1 MNGFNFDSIMGH
13 AKKRS
18 LSFDEFISEV
28 VKNPLQ
34 CLHTSSS
41 LISEAVKHF
50 GYEIVVRSGEPTI
63 NYRIFADPFANGIN
77 EVCGQEF
84 CSKQIIDVIES
95 VGKESGPSRGIILV
109 GPPASGKTNIVDL
122 ICQALEEYTKQP
134 SVKLY
139 SLFFCFS
146 DGNDYRLEMRPAFA
160 QNPILLFPTALEQ
173 AGELIHPRREF
184 FEWLQGEQDGQGD
197 VIRIP
202 TYYQHASLDKR
213 SMNILQALLENPRNR
228 GKSLSDIIQEYIR
241 VEEIEFSNAQ
251 ARGIANIDDMNQLR
265 VRATPMKMGERLSAI
280 LAEHLPGMNL
290 SQYEG
295 ALVSANRGVLHV
307 HDAFISGPEES
318 AAQEEY
324 KPLLML
330 LGSGKA
336 AIESTQA
343 AIDTTVIIT
352 TNVEEML
359 LLERQLTSSKLLD
372 RIEKIPVNYLL
383 DANAEMDILRRDMAN
398 MRKQYDVDPNL
409 LRIAAY
415 YSVMTRLMR
424 PMQEGLPE
432 EWSAEKKELFVSISP
447 EQKMFI
453 YAAQADDPVA
463 TIRNLPFWHPFRNE
477 AAKLGIDI
485 DKPENYSALIHQRG
499 DSVPL
504 EQTGLFTS
512 EQLQLIDDSFMRV
525 LWGQHYPIEGK
536 HGISVRQLQNIMRN
550 TIVVSDGSK
559 IHVGTFLSQLKKIF
573 IQGSVIHHWL
583 NINHEQNIGDVPIAP
598 RTVGP
603 VEFAGGDGDYGDY
616 KGLVEVLQAVYFTII
631 QKEITVCTVDRNP
644 EEIAVDLRRYIQ
656 HALLA
661 TAAENQAFAHIM
673 IPKFTYVDPFTGA
686 KVDKPDERFMGA
698 MEQILAPPDA
708 RAIYRR
714 EIAQHFL
721 ELQNS
726 GELVLEHGKSAV
738 ASRNDNLLVCF
749 GSEYTRLLSHRR
761 TVEEIDPERL
771 KEAFVQKRNSPE
783 DFAVYPAEIKEF
795 IRNIEGNM
803 IKRYGYSERNAL
815 DTIIFALRKDII
827 KFEDIISP
835 DLSST

>member
-1 MNGFNFDSIMGH
+1 MNSFNFDRILGYS
-13 AKKRS
+13 KKRS
-18 LSFDEFISEV
+18 LSFNEFVTEAV
-28 VKNPLQ
+28 NNPLQ

-41 LISEAVKHF
+41 LITEAVKHF

-63 NYRIFADPFANGIN
+63 NYKIFADPFANGIN

-84 CSKQIIDVIES
+84 CAKQIIDVIES

-122 ICQALEEYTKQP
+122 ICQALEEYSKLP

-146 DGNDYRLEMRPAFA
+146 DGQDYRLEIRPTFA

-173 AGELIHPRREF
+173 DGELIHPRHEF
-184 FEWLQGEQDGQGD
+184 FECLQKEQDGNGD
-197 VIRIP
+197 PIRVP
-202 TYYQHASLDKR
+202 TYYQHAALDKR
-213 SMNILQALLENPRNR
+213 SMNMLQTLMENPRNQ
-228 GKSLSDIIQEYIR
+228 GKSLSEIIEEYVR

-251 ARGIANIDDMNQLR
+251 ARGIANIDDMGELR
-265 VRATPMKMGERLSAI
+265 VRTTPMKMGEKLSVI
-280 LAEHLPGMNL
+280 LAEHLPGMNIA
-290 SQYEG
+290 QYEG

-307 HDAFISGPEES
+307 HDAFTSGSEES
-318 AAQEEY
+318 ATQEEY

-336 AIESTQA
+336 SIESTQA

-352 TNVEEML
+352 TNIEEMQ

-415 YSVMTRLMR
+415 YSVMTRLMT
-424 PMQEGLPE
+424 PLEDGLPE
-432 EWSAEKKELFVSISP
+432 EWSTEKKALFVSITP

-453 YAAQADDPVA
+453 YAAQSDDPVS

-477 AAKLGIDI
+477 AAKLEIDI
-485 DKPENYSALIHQRG
+485 DAPDGYSKLINRRA

-504 EQTGLFTS
+504 EQTGLFS
-512 EQLQLIDDSFMRV
+512 AEQLQMIDDSFMRE
-525 LWGQHYPIEGK
+525 LWNQHYPNEGK

-550 TIVVSDGSK
+550 TIVVSDGTK
-559 IHVGTFLSQLKKIF
+559 IHVGTFLSQLKRVF
-573 IQGSVIHHWL
+573 IQGSTIHHWL
-583 NINHEQNIGDVPIAP
+583 NINHNQNLNNVRITP
-598 RTVGP
+598 RAVGTVVFSEG
-603 VEFAGGDGDYGDY
+603 EGDYGDY
-616 KGLVEVLQAVYFTII
+616 QGLVKVLQAVYFTII
-631 QKEITVCTVDRNP
+631 CKEITVCTVDRDP
-644 EEIAVDLRRYIQ
+644 EEIAVDLRRYLQ

-673 IPKFTYVDPFTGA
+673 IPKFTYVDSGTGA
-686 KVDKPDERFMGA
+686 KVDKPDERFM
-698 MEQILAPPDA
+698 ESIERILALPDA
-708 RAIYRR
+708 CAIYRR
-714 EIAQHFL
+714 EIAQRFL

-738 ASRNDNLLVCF
+738 ASRNDNLLTCF

-761 TVEEIDPERL
+761 TVEYIDPERL
-771 KEAFVQKRNSPE
+771 KEAFVHKRNSSDE
-783 DFAVYPAEIKEF
+783 FAAYPTEIKEF
-795 IRNIEGNM
+795 IQNILGNM
-803 IKRYGYSERNAL
+803 MKRYRYSERNAL

-827 KFEDIISP
+827 KFEEIISP
-835 DLSST
+835 ELSD